1 MRIAALVQIAVYA
14 LMAAVMFARAGLA
27 LPEWAEMSRWAAWVV
42 VAVSGVAVLLNLVTP
57 SKWERMLWAP
67 VAIVMLATSLDVALS
82 G

>member
-1 MRIAALVQIAVYA
+1 M
-14 LMAAVMFARAGLA
+14 
-27 LPEWAEMSRWAAWVV
+27 V

-82 G
+82 GQSGDR